1 MFGKKECKNCGE
13 RINSNYRFC
22 PGCGDLTNKKFKKND
37 LGMLGEDDFVNEFGN
52 FSNSIFGGMGGRMMG
67 KMLENAMKMLE
78 KEVKKEMNR
87 KSQDP
92 GTNFQLF
99 INGQRVNNLGTPT
112 YKKTR
117 EKKKIRE
124 LPQNILKKFSSLPQ
138 KDPRTDVRRFSDKVV
153 YEIDMPGVKSLKN
166 ISITKLENNI
176 EVKAISKD
184 RAYKK
189 MIPVNFPITNYEL
202 SKEKLILELGLGE
215 QGLF

>member
-1 MFGKKECKNCGE
+1 
-13 RINSNYRFC
+13 
-22 PGCGDLTNKKFKKND
+22 
-37 LGMLGEDDFVNEFGN
+37 MLGEDDFMNEFGN

-78 KEVKKEMNR
+78 REMKKEMKR
-87 KSQDP
+87 KNQDP

-99 INGQRVNNLGTPT
+99 INGERVNNLETPT
-112 YKKTR
+112 YKKTGQ
-117 EKKKIRE
+117 KKKIPE

-153 YEIDMPGVKSLKN
+153 YEIDVPGVKSLKN
-166 ISITKLENNI
+166 ISITKFENNI

-184 RAYKK
+184 KAYRK

-202 SKEKLILELGLGE
+202 SKEKLILELDLGE